1 MGVSGN
7 IFCCKNQDLVK
18 SIKVSINKE
27 TNEETNDID
36 DFKSIDKK
44 SINESRYEGF
54 SPEELE
60 KINEKININY
70 SKYQNVPLKSS
81 DINLIYKSGV
91 IRSNSSNF

>member
-60 KINEKININY
+60 KINEKISINY